1 MTSLIDNGARVSSKD
16 SQGMTPLFCAARL
29 GHKAV
34 VKLLIDKEADVNCKT
49 ATGYIPLHLS
59 AFFGHMAI
67 AKLLIDKGVDVNSDD
82 SAGFMP
88 LYFAILKNHQ
98 GIVEILERAGAS
110 RRHKFIKRALE
121 QAQKQ
126 GIIISH
132 PSGHARPG
140 TSGGSSV

>member
-1 MTSLIDNGARVSSKD
+1 MKLLIDKGADVNSRD
-16 SQGMTPLFCAARL
+16 SDGSTPLCHAAMQ
-29 GHKAV
+29 GDEAIA
-34 VKLLIDKEADVNCKT
+34 KLLIDKEADVN
-49 ATGYIPLHLS
+49 S
-59 AFFGHMAI
+59 E
-67 AKLLIDKGVDVNSDD
+67 D